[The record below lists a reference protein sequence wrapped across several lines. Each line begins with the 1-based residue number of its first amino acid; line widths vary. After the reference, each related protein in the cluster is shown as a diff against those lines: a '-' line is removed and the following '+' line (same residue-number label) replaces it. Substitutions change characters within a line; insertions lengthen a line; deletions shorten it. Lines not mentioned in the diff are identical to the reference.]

1 MNQIVDFAL
10 AKGKTTLT
18 VALLII
24 LAGAFARS
32 TIPVASDPSIQIPI
46 VSVSVFL
53 DGASPDDAS
62 RLVVR
67 PLENRLRSVPITGT
81 CVVARSRLN
90 RSMVRGDLH
99 GAWARSAGQS

>member
-46 VSVSVFL
+46 VSVSVF
-53 DGASPDDAS
+53 
-62 RLVVR
+62 
-67 PLENRLRSVPITGT
+67 
-81 CVVARSRLN
+81 
-90 RSMVRGDLH
+90 
-99 GAWARSAGQS
+99 